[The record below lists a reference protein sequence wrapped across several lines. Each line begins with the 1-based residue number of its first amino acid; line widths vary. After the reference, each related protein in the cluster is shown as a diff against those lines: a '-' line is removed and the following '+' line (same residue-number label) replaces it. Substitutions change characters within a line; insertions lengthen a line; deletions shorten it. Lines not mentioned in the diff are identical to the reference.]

1 VTTLELRNISRVFP
15 GTVALQDFS
24 ARWEGGKIHALIGRN
39 GAGKSTLVN
48 ILTGALAPTAGTVL
62 LNGNPCTFRSP
73 ADARRAG
80 IAAVYQELSLLPDLD
95 VIENV
100 HLGRLPV
107 RKGILPG
114 RIDWKAAERDTRD
127 LLDRL
132 RISLPLH
139 TPVRHLS
146 VAQQQLVEIA
156 KAMGSSPGVLLC
168 DEPTSALSHQ
178 EAQCVFALLKTLA
191 IDGALVIYITHRL
204 QEIRSL
210 ADTVTA
216 LRDGVSNGT
225 IPSSAATPERM
236 VTMMFGEDVRFSRM
250 IDHPP
255 LPSPVLEVRGLT
267 RLPAFSDVSFSL
279 HAGEVIGIAGL
290 MGSGRTELL
299 RTLAGAD
306 PPDAGEVVINGRVCV
321 PRSPAQMIRCGM
333 VMTPENRKDH
343 GLLTLMST
351 RANMTLP
358 SLDRLASHAVT
369 SRRREQQVVARMQQE
384 LDIALADPEAPVSAL
399 SGGNQQKVVLGKWL
413 ATDPR
418 VMLLDE
424 PTRGIDIKAKAQ
436 MFQTI
441 LRLSRQ
447 GIGLLVVSSELEELL
462 LLCHR
467 LLFMQHG
474 RITGSADAGSMRLE
488 TLLARCMES
497 S

>member
-1 VTTLELRNISRVFP
+1 VITLELQNISRVFP

-24 ARWEGGKIHALIGRN
+24 VRWEGGKIHALIGRN

-48 ILTGALAPTAGTVL
+48 ILTGALAPTTGTML
-62 LNGNPCTFRSP
+62 LNDTPCTLRSP
-73 ADARRAG
+73 ADARRTG
-80 IAAVYQELSLLPDLD
+80 IAAVYQELSLLPDLN
-95 VIENV
+95 VIENIL
-100 HLGRLPV
+100 LGRLPV
-107 RKGILPG
+107 RKGMLPG
-114 RIDWKAAERDTRD
+114 RIDWKAAERTTRE
-127 LLDRL
+127 LLARL
-132 RISLPLH
+132 NISLPLH

-146 VAQQQLVEIA
+146 VARQQLVEIA
-156 KAMGSSPGVLLC
+156 KAMASSPGVLLC

-178 EAQCVFALLKTLA
+178 EARCVFELLRTLA
-191 IDGALVIYITHRL
+191 DHGALIIYITHRL
-204 QEIRSL
+204 QEIRTL

-216 LRDGVSNGT
+216 LRDGVSTGT
-225 IPSSAATPERM
+225 VPSAAATPERM
-236 VTMMFGEDVRFSRM
+236 VAMMFGEDVRFSRM
-250 IDHPP
+250 IDHSP
-255 LPSPVLEVRGLT
+255 LPTTVLEVRGLT
-267 RLPAFSDVSFSL
+267 RHSAFSDVSFTL
-279 HAGEVIGIAGL
+279 RAGEVIGIAGL

-299 RTLAGAD
+299 RSLAGAD
-306 PPDAGEVVINGRVCV
+306 PPDTGDVVINGRICV
-321 PRSPAQMIRCGM
+321 PRSPAQMMHCGM

-343 GLLTLMST
+343 GLLTLLST

-358 SLDRLASHAVT
+358 SLDRLAPHAIT
-369 SRRREQQVVARMQQE
+369 NRTREEQVVARMQRE

-436 MFQTI
+436 MFQTVV
-441 LRLSRQ
+441 RLSRE
-447 GIGLLVVSSELEELL
+447 GMGLLVVSSELEELL

-467 LLFMQHG
+467 ILFMQHG
-474 RITGSADAGSMRLE
+474 RITGSADAGSMCLE